1 MEVEDVAGVGFTSR
15 RTTEQQGHLAIGH
28 SLLGQVVVHDEG
40 VLAVVA
46 VIFGHGATGVG
57 RDILQRGRLGS
68 GSRNDGGVLH
78 GTMLA
83 QGVGHER
90 DSGAFLPDSHI
101 EAVHVGILLGKD
113 GVDADGGLAGLTV
126 ADDQFA
132 LPAADGGHGV
142 DGLDPGNHGFV
153 HALTGDDA
161 GSFHFHGAEF
171 GGFNRSETVDGHT
184 EGVQNAPHDGIADR
198 HGEDAAGTFDRIAFF
213 NAGIF
218 TKQGYT
224 HVVFF
229 QVEHHAQQSA
239 GELEKLHGHGV
250 LHAIYT
256 GDPVPYG
263 KHCAGFGGI
272 DTLLVVLDLLFDD
285 LADLA
290 CIDMHDP
297 IHPS

>member
-1 MEVEDVAGVGFTSR
+1 MTASPIG
-15 RTTEQQGHLAIGH
+15 TEKMRP
-28 SLLGQVVVHDEG
+28 V
-40 VLAVVA
+40 
-46 VIFGHGATGVG
+46 
-57 RDILQRGRLGS
+57 R
-68 GSRNDGGVLH
+68 
-78 GTMLA
+78 
-83 QGVGHER
+83 
-90 DSGAFLPDSHI
+90 
-101 EAVHVGILLGKD
+101 
-113 GVDADGGLAGLTV
+113 
-126 ADDQFA
+126 
-132 LPAADGGHGV
+132 
-142 DGLDPGNHGFV
+142 
-153 HALTGDDA
+153 
-161 GSFHFHGAEF
+161 
-171 GGFNRSETVDGHT
+171 
-184 EGVQNAPHDGIADR
+184 
-198 HGEDAAGTFDRIAFF
+198 FDRIAFF

-256 GDPVPYG
+256 GNPVPYG

>member
-1 MEVEDVAGVGFTSR
+1 MA
-15 RTTEQQGHLAIGH
+15 
-28 SLLGQVVVHDEG
+28 
-40 VLAVVA
+40 
-46 VIFGHGATGVG
+46 
-57 RDILQRGRLGS
+57 
-68 GSRNDGGVLH
+68 
-78 GTMLA
+78 
-83 QGVGHER
+83 
-90 DSGAFLPDSHI
+90 
-101 EAVHVGILLGKD
+101 
-113 GVDADGGLAGLTV
+113 
-126 ADDQFA
+126 
-132 LPAADGGHGV
+132 
-142 DGLDPGNHGFV
+142 V

-198 HGEDAAGTFDRIAFF
+198 HGEDATGTFDRIAFF

>member
-1 MEVEDVAGVGFTSR
+1 MEVEHVAGVGFTSR

-28 SLLGQVVVHDEG
+28 RLLGQVVVHDEG

-46 VIFGHGATGVG
+46 VVFGHGATGVG
-57 RDILQRGRLGS
+57 RDVLQRSRFGS
-68 GSRNDGGVLH
+68 GGRNDRGVFH
-78 GTMLA
+78 GTVLA

-90 DSGAFLPDSHI
+90 DRGTFLSDGHI

-132 LPAADGGHGV
+132 LPAADGSHGV
-142 DGLDPGNHGFV
+142 DGLDPGDHGFV
-153 HALTGDDA
+153 NALTGDDA

-171 GGFNRSETVDGHT
+171 GGFNRSEAVDGNA
-184 EGVQNAPHDGIADR
+184 EGAHDAPHDGIADG
-198 HGEDAAGTFDRIAFF
+198 HGEDATGTLDRVAFLD
-213 NAGIF
+213 AGIF
-218 TKQGYT
+218 TKQGYA

-229 QVEHHAQQSA
+229 QVEHHAQQPA
-239 GELEKLHGHGV
+239 GEFEKLHGHGV

-263 KHCAGFGGI
+263 KHSAGFGGI

-290 CIDMHDP
+290 CIDVHDP